1 MTVSKWRQSTEGNKS
16 IPMCTVNRTGGNGP
30 ESEHGRFILYFT
42 EKSPLEGIIKH
53 HLPLETAES
62 PPLETGTGTN

>member
-1 MTVSKWRQSTEGNKS
+1 
-16 IPMCTVNRTGGNGP
+16 MCTVNRTGGNGP